1 MQAVYKWGKISGFSQ
16 HNMATIPLLSYLFS
30 NCRVESRPWLEF
42 IYCKQFIFYAYY
54 FFYGE
59 VLPANSSNL
68 VESPVKTYP
77 EKSSKIYLQKM
88 DSCNHFCILNI
99 FSDCSLPFSVG
110 VRTSNENRGGSLNLP
125 NIPPAKI
132 FGQKWDQE
140 VETIQ
145 ARGVCLNYEQKPC
158 E

>member
-1 MQAVYKWGKISGFSQ
+1 M
-16 HNMATIPLLSYLFS
+16 
-30 NCRVESRPWLEF
+30 
-42 IYCKQFIFYAYY
+42 
-54 FFYGE
+54 
-59 VLPANSSNL
+59 
-68 VESPVKTYP
+68 
-77 EKSSKIYLQKM
+77 IYLQKM
-88 DSCNHFCILNI
+88 DSSNHFFIFHI

-158 E
+158 D

>member
-1 MQAVYKWGKISGFSQ
+1 M
-16 HNMATIPLLSYLFS
+16 
-30 NCRVESRPWLEF
+30 
-42 IYCKQFIFYAYY
+42 
-54 FFYGE
+54 
-59 VLPANSSNL
+59 
-68 VESPVKTYP
+68 
-77 EKSSKIYLQKM
+77 IYLQKM
-88 DSCNHFCILNI
+88 DSSKHFYT

-140 VETIQ
+140 VETIY

-158 E
+158 D

>member
-1 MQAVYKWGKISGFSQ
+1 MY
-16 HNMATIPLLSYLFS
+16 
-30 NCRVESRPWLEF
+30 
-42 IYCKQFIFYAYY
+42 
-54 FFYGE
+54 
-59 VLPANSSNL
+59 
-68 VESPVKTYP
+68 
-77 EKSSKIYLQKM
+77 
-88 DSCNHFCILNI
+88 

-158 E
+158 DWYILLAISNGEKINIEV

>member
-1 MQAVYKWGKISGFSQ
+1 MHFKFLKNPESANVHI
-16 HNMATIPLLSYLFS
+16 TLF
-30 NCRVESRPWLEF
+30 F
-42 IYCKQFIFYAYY
+42 
-54 FFYGE
+54 
-59 VLPANSSNL
+59 
-68 VESPVKTYP
+68 
-77 EKSSKIYLQKM
+77 
-88 DSCNHFCILNI
+88 LNT

-125 NIPPAKI
+125 NIPPANI

-140 VETIQ
+140 VETIY